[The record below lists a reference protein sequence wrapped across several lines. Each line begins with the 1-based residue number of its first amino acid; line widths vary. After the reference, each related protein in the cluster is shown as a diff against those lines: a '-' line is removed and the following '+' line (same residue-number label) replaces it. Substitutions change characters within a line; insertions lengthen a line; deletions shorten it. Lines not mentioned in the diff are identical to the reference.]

1 MTSKS
6 PENIAFIG
14 REGSGKSTQAHE
26 LATYLNKPYISTGD
40 ILRDL
45 AKNDSGIWGNACR
58 DMFEKSVYLDGQM
71 LIDILVDRLS
81 KDDCQDGFILDG
93 GLRTLKETVIFKD
106 MLVSAGRDYPLTV
119 IHLRLPGWQSID
131 RLVTGE
137 SARGRSDDT
146 IEAVLARLSKYQD
159 KLVER
164 INVIKSTNGWQILNI
179 NAQPEQQVVLCDI
192 LQRISPKNLET

>member
-1 MTSKS
+1 MSKHTK
-6 PENIAFIG
+6 ENIAFIG

-45 AKNDSGIWGNACR
+45 AKNDNGIWGNACR
-58 DMFEKSVYLDGQM
+58 DMFEKSIYLDGQM

-93 GLRTLKETVIFKD
+93 GLRTLKETIIFKD

-119 IHLRLPGWQSID
+119 LHLRLPGWQSID

-146 IEAVLARLSKYQD
+146 IDAVLARLGKYQYQ
-159 KLVER
+159 LVER
-164 INVIKSTNGWQILNI
+164 LNIIKSTNGWQILNI
-179 NAQPEQQVVLCDI
+179 NALSEQQSVFDEIIKKLNV
-192 LQRISPKNLET
+192 

>member
-1 MTSKS
+1 VSKHTK
-6 PENIAFIG
+6 ENIAFIG

-45 AKNDSGIWGNACR
+45 AKNDNGIWGNACR
-58 DMFEKSVYLDGQM
+58 DMFEKSIYLDGQM

-93 GLRTLKETVIFKD
+93 GLRTLKETIIFKD

-119 IHLRLPGWQSID
+119 LHLRLPGWQSID

-146 IEAVLARLSKYQD
+146 IDAVLARLGKYQYQ
-159 KLVER
+159 LVER
-164 INVIKSTNGWQILNI
+164 LNIIKSTNGWQILNI
-179 NAQPEQQVVLCDI
+179 NALSEQQSVFDEIIKKLNV
-192 LQRISPKNLET
+192 

>member
-1 MTSKS
+1 MHQTS

-26 LATYLNKPYISTGD
+26 LAKYLNKPYISTGD

-45 AKNDSGIWGNACR
+45 AKNDQGLWGNACR
-58 DMFEKSVYLDGQM
+58 DMFEKRVYLDGQM

-81 KDDCQDGFILDG
+81 QEDCQDGFVLDG

-179 NAQPEQQVVLCDI
+179 NAQPPENEVFAEIIKKL
-192 LQRISPKNLET
+192 K

>member
-1 MTSKS
+1 MSKHTK
-6 PENIAFIG
+6 ENIAFIG

-45 AKNDSGIWGNACR
+45 AKNDNGIWGNACR
-58 DMFEKSVYLDGQM
+58 DMFEKSIYLDGQM

-93 GLRTLKETVIFKD
+93 GLRTLKETIIFKD
-106 MLVSAGRDYPLTV
+106 MLVTAGRDYPLTV
-119 IHLRLPGWQSID
+119 LHLRLPGWQSID

-146 IEAVLARLSKYQD
+146 IDAVLARLGKYQYQ
-159 KLVER
+159 LVER
-164 INVIKSTNGWQILNI
+164 LNIIKSTNGWQILNI
-179 NAQPEQQVVLCDI
+179 NAQPDQQLVFGEIIKKLNV
-192 LQRISPKNLET
+192 